1 LVNYFK
7 EGIFMAN
14 YAITYK
20 PEKGSGTSTS
30 YISANSVAEARA
42 KFNAPAKHVII
53 VSVYKK

>member
-1 LVNYFK
+1 
-7 EGIFMAN
+7 MAN

-42 KFNAPAKHVII
+42 KFNAPARHVII
-53 VSVYKK
+53 ISVYKK